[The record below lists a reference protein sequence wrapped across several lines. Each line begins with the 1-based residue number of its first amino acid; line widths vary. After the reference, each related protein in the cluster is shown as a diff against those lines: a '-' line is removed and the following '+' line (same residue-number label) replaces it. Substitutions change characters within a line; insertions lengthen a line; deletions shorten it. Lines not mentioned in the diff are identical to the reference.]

1 MMKLLPTLLLILI
14 SSIGFSQTR
23 SLTSVGKTR
32 SQAPGITLTNLT
44 TETVIMSDTVK
55 ANTMST
61 YKEVAFRVDCA
72 VTSLLVTPNVTVRI
86 RFGSNVITLVSNAG
100 ITISQTNSPFVIE
113 GTITNKGATNSQL
126 VSAQITQNNS
136 TLGLSLSSPINIVR
150 GTMSVNTTVDNLLS
164 VTVQFGSAVT
174 GTSIVVDKW
183 WIKSDL

>member
-1 MMKLLPTLLLILI
+1 MKQIVPILILMFACLFVN
-14 SSIGFSQTR
+14 GQVR

-32 SQAPGITLTNLT
+32 SQSPGITLTNLT
-44 TETVIMSDTVK
+44 TESVILSDTIK

-72 VTSLLVTPNVTVRI
+72 LTSLLVTPNVTVRI
-86 RFGSNVITLVSNAG
+86 RFGNQVITLLSNAG
-100 ITISQTNSPFVIE
+100 ITISQNNSPFVIE

-126 VSAQITQNNS
+126 VSAQVTQNNA

-150 GTMSVNTTVDNLLS
+150 GTMAVDTTIDNLLT
-164 VTVQFGSAVT
+164 VTVQFGSAIT